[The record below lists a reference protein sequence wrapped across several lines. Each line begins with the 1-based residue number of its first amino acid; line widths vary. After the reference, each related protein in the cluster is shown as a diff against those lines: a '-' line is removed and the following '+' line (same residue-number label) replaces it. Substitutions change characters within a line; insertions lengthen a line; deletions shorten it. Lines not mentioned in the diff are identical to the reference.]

1 MKLVWSDK
9 FKCKIGDYFDYCL
22 VNYGVA
28 LTKKKR
34 TELDKILNGLSQF
47 PKSGRIEPLLQGMD
61 KEYRAINLDKL
72 FKIIYSIGDDTIT
85 IETLWNMKRNL
96 KSLKKDI

>member
-1 MKLVWSDK
+1 MPCELWRGSYQKE
-9 FKCKIGDYFDYCL
+9 
-22 VNYGVA
+22 
-28 LTKKKR
+28 T
-34 TELDKILNGLSQF
+34 TELDKILNGLTRF
-47 PKSGRIEPLLQGMD
+47 PESGRVEQLLQGME

-85 IETLWNMKRNL
+85 IETLWNMNRNP

>member
-1 MKLVWSDK
+1 
-9 FKCKIGDYFDYCL
+9 
-22 VNYGVA
+22 A

-34 TELDKILNGLSQF
+34 TELDKILNGLAKF
-47 PKSGRIEPLLQGMD
+47 PESGRIEPLLQGMD

-85 IETLWNMKRNL
+85 IETLWNMKRNP

>member
-9 FKCKIGDYFDYCL
+9 FKCKIGDYFDYW
-22 VNYGVA
+22 
-28 LTKKKR
+28 
-34 TELDKILNGLSQF
+34 LDKILNGLSRF
-47 PKSGRIEPLLQGMD
+47 PESGRIELLLQGMD

-85 IETLWNMKRNL
+85 IETLWNMKRNP